1 MSFSKVLLIIIVL
14 IIGYLIMAYNSL
26 VSMRQRLKSAWSDIE
41 VQLKKRYNLIPA
53 LVDTIKG
60 YTKHESET
68 LENVIKARNMAL
80 NAHNAGDA
88 SKAEAMYK
96 SALGGIFALSEAYPD
111 LKANENFI
119 NLQNQLQKIEEDIES
134 ARRYYNAT
142 VRDYNAK
149 IESFPDLYIAQ
160 KFNFEPY
167 EYFEVDEAIE
177 GDVYKMPKIDLW
189 KNSF

>member
-1 MSFSKVLLIIIVL
+1 MSFSKIILIVVIL

-26 VSMRQRLKSAWSDIE
+26 VSMRQRLLSAWSDIE

-53 LVDTIKG
+53 LVDTVKG
-60 YTKHESET
+60 YTKHESDT
-68 LENVIKARNMAL
+68 LEKVIKARNMAL
-80 NAHNAGDA
+80 SAHTAGDA

-96 SALGGIFALSEAYPD
+96 SALGGIFALSEAYPE

-119 NLQNQLQKIEEDIES
+119 NLQNQLQALEADIES

-177 GDVYKMPKIDLW
+177 KDVYTMPKVDL
-189 KNSF
+189 

>member
-1 MSFSKVLLIIIVL
+1 MSLSKIVLLVIVL
-14 IIGYLIMAYNSL
+14 AIGYMVLAYNNL
-26 VSMRQRLKSAWSDIE
+26 VSLRQRLKSAWSDIE

-53 LVDTIKG
+53 LVDVVKG

-80 NAHNAGDA
+80 NAHDAGDA

-96 SALGGIFALSEAYPD
+96 SAVSGLFGLSEAYPD
-111 LKANENFI
+111 LKANQNFI
-119 NLQNQLQKIEEDIES
+119 NLQNQLQAIESDIES

-149 IESFPDLYIAQ
+149 IESFPELYIAQ

-167 EYFEVDEAIE
+167 EYFEVDKSIEA
-177 GDVYKMPKIDLW
+177 DVYKMPKIDL
-189 KNSF
+189 

>member
-1 MSFSKVLLIIIVL
+1 MKFSNIILLILIVVA
-14 IIGYLIMAYNSL
+14 IYMVMAYNNL
-26 VSMRQRLKSAWSDIE
+26 VGMKQRLLSAWSDIE

-60 YTKHESET
+60 YTKHESQT

-80 NAHNAGDA
+80 AAHDAGDA

-96 SALGGIFALSEAYPD
+96 SAVSGLFGLSEAYPD
-111 LKANENFI
+111 LKANQNFI
-119 NLQNQLQKIEEDIES
+119 NLQNQLQAIEEDIES

-149 IESFPDLYIAQ
+149 IDSFPEVFIARQ
-160 KFNFEPY
+160 FGFTPY
-167 EYFEVDEAIE
+167 EYFEVDKSIE
-177 GDVYKMPKIDLW
+177 EDVYKMPKIEL
-189 KNSF
+189 

>member
-1 MSFSKVLLIIIVL
+1 MNLSRIVLIGIVL
-14 IIGYLIMAYNSL
+14 IIGYLIVVYNSL
-26 VSMRQRLKSAWSDIE
+26 VSMRQKVLSAWSDIE

-53 LVDTIKG
+53 LVDTVKG
-60 YTKHESET
+60 YAKHESET
-68 LENVIKARNMAL
+68 LQKVIQARNMAL

-96 SALGGIFALSEAYPD
+96 SALGGIFALSESYPD
-111 LKANENFI
+111 LKANSNFV
-119 NLQNQLQKIEEDIES
+119 NLQNQLQAIEEDIES

-149 IESFPDLYIAQ
+149 IESFPDIYIAQ

-167 EYFEVDEAIE
+167 EYFEVDKSIEA
-177 GDVYKMPKIDLW
+177 DVYKMPEVK
-189 KNSF
+189 F